1 MRWIV
6 LLQWRQLISQN
17 KLPLNLSSKEED
29 EQLSLKGSLAAVRK
43 SARAAALIQAVPTSQ
58 FFPSKTNKEQQW
70 YFWSFTWP
78 SCPWFFEHSSKQRS
92 LRRLLTFC
100 SWKNPAKV
108 SWMEGKGRFF
118 EDTQSN
124 CKNSGTLIKCF
135 LMPCALHKSQ

>member
-1 MRWIV
+1 MNNFPWKGLW
-6 LLQWRQLISQN
+6 LLSENQLVQ
-17 KLPLNLSSKEED
+17 
-29 EQLSLKGSLAAVRK
+29 QLSFKLCLS
-43 SARAAALIQAVPTSQ
+43 SQ

-118 EDTQSN
+118 EDTQKFRYFNKVFSHAM
-124 CKNSGTLIKCF
+124 CVTQITKNGL
-135 LMPCALHKSQ
+135 PCEYHRLGRGYEVRCCD